1 MTSLSEERVVWNDTF
16 YVETF
21 DFRSRINFCRFDECT
36 FARCTI
42 LVDDGTEQL
51 AFTKCTFKNR
61 NIDHVDSDDE
71 RGIVSSGNTFDR
83 PLEEKRREFDE
94 RLATLLKARRDMK
107 RTA

>member
-1 MTSLSEERVVWNDTF
+1 MHV
-16 YVETF
+16 
-21 DFRSRINFCRFDECT
+21 RSR
-36 FARCTI
+36 TI

-51 AFTKCTFKNR
+51 AFTKCTFKDR

>member
-1 MTSLSEERVVWNDTF
+1 MIHFTSRLLTSGAALNP
-16 YVETF
+16 
-21 DFRSRINFCRFDECT
+21 CRFDECT

-51 AFTKCTFKNR
+51 AFTKCTFKDR

-107 RTA
+107 RTS